1 MGERRAILV
10 TGWSGRWVCDRVIA
24 ALGGVDG
31 DRVEVPFHLHGLSE
45 PPTRSHR
52 RRGVT
57 LTLEDLIEQDEL
69 EHERHRDDLERQ
81 RRRRRVRW

>member
-31 DRVEVPFHLHGLSE
+31 DRMEVPSYLHGLGE
-45 PPTRSHR
+45 PPAKRGISLTLADLIREDEAEHQRLLEERARQPHR
-52 RRGVT
+52 RRP
-57 LTLEDLIEQDEL
+57 
-69 EHERHRDDLERQ
+69 
-81 RRRRRVRW
+81 RW